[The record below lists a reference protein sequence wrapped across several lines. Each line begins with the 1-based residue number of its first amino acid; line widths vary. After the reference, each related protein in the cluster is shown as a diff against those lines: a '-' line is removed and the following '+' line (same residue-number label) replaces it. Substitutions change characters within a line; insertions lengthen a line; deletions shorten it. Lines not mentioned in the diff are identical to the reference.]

1 MQYLRLGN
9 LYLSAGDGPSG
20 FEESQSFN
28 YAAHDMA
35 TGKPI
40 LQAIGSSLK
49 QISLAVS
56 LRAARGH
63 DVVGIIRALDV
74 MLHSGEPQKFVFAD
88 GVYVGEYVIAD
99 KGVAITRT
107 TSAGTIVETEVSIT
121 LQEWEDRVIIT
132 NRASEAKPKTEASA
146 RKIKVRK

>member
-9 LYLSAGDGPSG
+9 LYLSAGDGPNS
-20 FEESQSFN
+20 FEESQSFTF
-28 YAAHDMA
+28 AAHDMA

-40 LQAIGSSLK
+40 LQAIGSALK
-49 QISLAVS
+49 QISLAIS

-63 DVVGIIRALDV
+63 DVAGTIRALEV

-88 GVYVGEYVIAD
+88 GVYVGEYVITE
-99 KGVAITRT
+99 KGVSITRT
-107 TSAGTIVETEVSIT
+107 TTAGTIVEADVSIT

-132 NRASEAKPKTEASA
+132 NRASEAKPKTEAAS
-146 RKIKVRK
+146 RKIKVTK